1 MTSVIFR
8 KSNNSVFLSD
18 TPMHSLTQVTIW
30 GKTTRRISIL
40 NQCFQLVLTVKQSHS
55 NKATTK
61 RFLHI
66 SFGAWWQRLS
76 TWIMQWQTIWPLLL
90 TNLGPNW
97 GDQWYMYD
105 LKDGGEEGN
114 PNWRLATG
122 CRWKMPPSSAGQV
135 NISTVTRSITTSSI
149 TIIEVISK
157 TCEYLDRY
165 LHDNEKGCQGNNSS
179 VWEPLQV

>member
-1 MTSVIFR
+1 
-8 KSNNSVFLSD
+8 
-18 TPMHSLTQVTIW
+18 MHSLTQVTIW

-122 CRWKMPPSSAGQV
+122 CRWKMPPSSAGKV
-135 NISTVTRSITTSSI
+135 NILPSSRNAV
-149 TIIEVISK
+149 VILSFEWQ
-157 TCEYLDRY
+157 CE
-165 LHDNEKGCQGNNSS
+165 GFCQGNNSS
-179 VWEPLQV
+179 VWGWEAYIRASYWRFVGFMDISKQEWIFQNWVVLFLN